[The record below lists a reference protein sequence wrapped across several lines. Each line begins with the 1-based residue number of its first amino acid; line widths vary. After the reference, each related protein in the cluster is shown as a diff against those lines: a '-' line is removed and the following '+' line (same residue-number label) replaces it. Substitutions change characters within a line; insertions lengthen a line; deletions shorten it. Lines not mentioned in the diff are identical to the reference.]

1 MSLGKG
7 NLNNFFHSNKLSPM
21 NIIGKLDVQKQPSSG
36 VLRKRYSENMQQSY
50 RRTPMPKCDFS
61 KVALQLY

>member
-1 MSLGKG
+1 MAQMEHRSTSEVTNTCLI
-7 NLNNFFHSNKLSPM
+7 FT
-21 NIIGKLDVQKQPSSG
+21 IIQMQPPRA
-36 VLRKRYSENMQQSY
+36 VLKKRYSKNMQKIY